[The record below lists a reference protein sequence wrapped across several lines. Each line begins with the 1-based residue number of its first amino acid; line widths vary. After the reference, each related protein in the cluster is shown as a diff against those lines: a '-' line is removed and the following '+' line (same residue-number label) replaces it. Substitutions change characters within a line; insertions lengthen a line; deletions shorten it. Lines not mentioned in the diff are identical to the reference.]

1 MEARMSNFRKLADL
15 GQAIWC
21 DYIQRG
27 MIDSGEL
34 QALIDEG
41 VLGIT
46 SNPTIFQKAI
56 GESAD
61 YDEAVASLVA
71 GGTRDASAIY
81 EALAFEDIRRT
92 ADCFRPLYDRTDR
105 RDGFVSIEVEP
116 ALAHDT
122 DATVARARRI
132 VRTIDRPNVMVK
144 VPATDAGLPA
154 VETLIGDGINVNV
167 TLIFSVD
174 VYRQVIEAFLGGV
187 RKHLERGGD
196 AASVASVASF
206 FVSRLDTAVDAL
218 LEKRIADGQTHLR
231 DLLGQAAVANA
242 KVAYDLYRQKFHA
255 EAFAEL
261 RERGVHPQRPLWAST
276 STKNPAYRETIY
288 VDTLIGPDTV
298 NTAPPATL
306 EAIRRMKEIRASVA
320 EGVDGARRALA
331 RLEAEGIRMA
341 EVTERLRVEGVR
353 AFADSFDRL
362 LADIRA
368 KTETVGA

>member
-1 MEARMSNFRKLADL
+1 MSNFRKLAGL

-21 DYIQRG
+21 DYIRRG

-56 GESAD
+56 GESTD
-61 YDEAVASLVA
+61 YDEAVTNLVA
-71 GGTRDASAIY
+71 GGTHDAPAIY

-92 ADCFRPLYDRTDR
+92 ADAFRPVYQRTQR

-122 DATVARARRI
+122 DATVARARQIARA
-132 VRTIDRPNVMVK
+132 VDRPNVMVK

-154 VETLIGDGINVNV
+154 IETLIGDGINVNV

-174 VYRQVIEAFLGGV
+174 VYQQVIDAFLRGV
-187 RKHLERGGD
+187 RKHVERGGD
-196 AASVASVASF
+196 PAGVASVASF
-206 FVSRLDTAVDAL
+206 FVSRIDTAVDAL
-218 LEKRIADGQTHLR
+218 LEKRIADGKTHLR
-231 DLLGQAAVANA
+231 DLLGRAAVASA
-242 KVAYDLYRQKFHA
+242 KVAYERYRQSFEA
-255 EAFAEL
+255 ETFAEL
-261 RERGVHPQRPLWAST
+261 RERGIRPQRPLWAST
-276 STKNPAYRETIY
+276 STKNPAYRQTIY

-306 EAIRRMKEIRASVA
+306 EAIRRMADVRATIREDL
-320 EGVDGARRALA
+320 EGERQVLA
-331 RLEAEGIRMA
+331 RLEADGIRMA
-341 EVTERLRVEGVR
+341 EVTEQLRVAGVR
-353 AFADSFDRL
+353 AFAESFDRL
-362 LADIRA
+362 LADIRGKA
-368 KTETVGA
+368 KTVAAGR

>member
-1 MEARMSNFRKLADL
+1 MSNFRKLADL